1 MSAGASVADQSRRPP
16 TLTATPRPGRS
27 VVSESRFSRPLAA
40 DSGVVSGVRWGSLT
54 VGLVLAVITPGA
66 MGYRLACA
74 VILLAYA
81 GWRTFRHPREGGRH
95 GQADRISALESSV
108 SWTLLLVELGLVL
121 AIVVT
126 SGLWG
131 SPYVFCLVTP
141 MIGIGFLGGF
151 WASMRAAAL
160 TVVVVGVPAMFLAEP
175 VVAAKATGQWAVE
188 LILVAILAGYARRVF
203 GEAEERHSQTLDRMD
218 RMAEANDL
226 LVSLHQIAQ
235 SLPASL
241 NLGEVLAST
250 AARLRSL
257 VDCDVVVVLLRDD
270 ATSRWNLV
278 VGDGTRLPASLSDD
292 ELPGPLRDATQS
304 SVASLVLVLGEG
316 QGVGVDLLSWSG
328 LYAPLRA
335 RGRLVGLVALEHH
348 EPGQYG
354 RRELQL
360 LDGFL
365 DTAALAIDN
374 ARWFAR
380 LRTMGA
386 DEERVRIARD
396 MHDRVGQSLASVA
409 FGLDRLSGKAR
420 GEPLEGDLLRLRGEV
435 REVLGDVRA
444 TLSDLRTDVSD
455 HQGLVETMDSFLARV
470 RARSGLDVSFAHTE
484 TERLPLL
491 QERELWRI
499 AHEAVTNAEHHAA
512 AQAVGVNWHR
522 DDTAAVLEVTDDGKG
537 FAVDQ
542 RGRTDSY
549 GLAGM
554 RERADAIGARLD
566 IVSGPKGT
574 TIRCL
579 ISAA

>member
-1 MSAGASVADQSRRPP
+1 
-16 TLTATPRPGRS
+16 
-27 VVSESRFSRPLAA
+27 
-40 DSGVVSGVRWGSLT
+40 VSGIRWGSLA
-54 VGLVLAVITPGA
+54 VGLVLAVLTRGSVLLSLA
-66 MGYRLACA
+66 WGVVLLGYAA
-74 VILLAYA
+74 
-81 GWRTFRHPREGGRH
+81 WRTLRRTRTLRR
-95 GQADRISALESSV
+95 DRVPAPGSV
-108 SWTLLLVELGLVL
+108 SWSLLLVELGL
-121 AIVVT
+121 IVVAVT
-126 SGLWG
+126 TTGFWG
-131 SPYVFCLVTP
+131 SPFVFCLVTP
-141 MIGIGFLGGF
+141 LIGIGFHGGF
-151 WASMRAAAL
+151 GAAVRAAAAI
-160 TVVVVGVPAMFLAEP
+160 VIVVGGPAMLADP
-175 VVAAKATGQWAVE
+175 WVQAAKETGQWAVE
-188 LILVAILAGYARRVF
+188 FVLVAVLAGYARRLF
-203 GEAEERHSQTLDRMD
+203 GEAEERHSRTLDRMD
-218 RMAEANDL
+218 QMAEANDL
-226 LVSLHQIAQ
+226 LVSLHQLAQ

-257 VDCDVVVVLLRDD
+257 VACDVVVVLLRDD

-278 VGDGTRLPASLSDD
+278 VGEGSRLASSLSDE
-292 ELPGPLRDATQS
+292 ELPAPLRDAIQS
-304 SVASLVLVLGEG
+304 SVASLVLVLGPGE
-316 QGVGVDLLSWSG
+316 GVGVDLLSWSG

-396 MHDRVGQSLASVA
+396 MHDRVGQSLASIA
-409 FGLDRLSGKAR
+409 FGLDRLTGKAR
-420 GEPLEGDLLRLRGEV
+420 GHPLEGELDRLRGEV

-455 HQGLVETMDSFLARV
+455 QQGLVETLDSFLERV
-470 RARSGLDVSFAHTE
+470 RARSGIGVSFAHHE
-484 TERLPLL
+484 EERLPLL

-512 AQAVGVNWHR
+512 ATSVGVNWCR
-522 DDTAAVLEVTDDGKG
+522 DRTGATLEVTDDGTG
-537 FAVDQ
+537 FTVDGD
-542 RGRTDSY
+542 GRTDSY
-549 GLAGM
+549 GVAGM

-566 IVSGPKGT
+566 IISGPDGT
-574 TIRCL
+574 TVRCQL
-579 ISAA
+579 TAA